1 MLTSRIVGTGMA
13 APERVVDN
21 HEIGSALGAPPEHIH
36 RLTGIT
42 SRRWVSGHESASD
55 LAVRASLRALEAA
68 GGDPSSPDAVIVST
82 TSPDTVFPSTACY
95 VQRALGARSVAAF
108 DVAASCSGFL
118 YGLSVGDVL
127 IRSGQAKTC
136 LVVAAEVK
144 SVFLDKQDPVT
155 AVLFADG
162 AGAAVLVAEETT
174 HPQRRGVLGVRL
186 YTDGAHHR
194 LIRLPAGGSRLPA
207 SADTLREG
215 RHAIHLEGTQ
225 VFRLAVRR
233 LAAATQDLLKEFG
246 LAVTD
251 LRQAIFHQANGR
263 ILEALGLRLGLSPDQ
278 TTSIIEHYGNT
289 SSASLPMALDCA
301 VRGGGISAGDLL
313 LLGAFGGG
321 LTWATA
327 LIRW

>member
-21 HEIGSALGAPPEHIH
+21 REISAAVDASPEQIY
-36 RLTGIT
+36 RLTGIR
-42 SRRWVSGHESASD
+42 SRRWVSDSESASD
-55 LAVRASLRALEAA
+55 LAVGASRQALKAA
-68 GGDPSSPDAVIVST
+68 GCNPSSPDVIIVST

-95 VQRALGARSVAAF
+95 VQRALGARTIAAF

-118 YGLSVGDVL
+118 YGLSVGDVM

-144 SVFLDKQDPVT
+144 SVFLNKHDPVT

-162 AGAAVLVAEETT
+162 AGAAVLVAEESTNT
-174 HPQRRGVLGVRL
+174 QRRGLLGVRL
-186 YTDGAHHR
+186 YTDGAQHR
-194 LIRLPAGGSRLPA
+194 LIRLPAGGSRIP
-207 SADTLREG
+207 STADTVG
-215 RHAIHLEGTQ
+215 GGDHAIHLEGTP

-233 LAAATQDLLKEFG
+233 LAAAAQELLKEFG
-246 LAVTD
+246 LDVPD
-251 LRQAIFHQANGR
+251 LRKAVFHQANGR
-263 ILEALGLRLGLSPDQ
+263 ILEALEHRLNLSPDQ
-278 TTSIIEHYGNT
+278 TTSIIERYGNT
-289 SSASLPMALDCA
+289 SSASLPMALDHA
-301 VRGGGISAGDLL
+301 VRGGSLTAGDLL

>member
-1 MLTSRIVGTGMA
+1 MLTSRIVGTGMV
-13 APERVVDN
+13 APDRAVENR
-21 HEIGSALGAPPEHIH
+21 EIGSVLDTPPEQIH
-36 RLTGIT
+36 RLTGIR
-42 SRRWVSGHESASD
+42 SRRWVSGYESASD
-55 LAVRASLRALEAA
+55 LAVGASRQALEAA
-68 GGDPSSPDAVIVST
+68 GFDPSGPDAVIVST
-82 TSPDTVFPSTACY
+82 TSPDTIFPSTACY
-95 VQRALGARSVAAF
+95 VQRALGARTVAAF

-127 IRSGQAKTC
+127 IRSGQVKTC

-162 AGAAVLVAEETT
+162 AGAAVLVAEETAQ
-174 HPQRRGVLGVRL
+174 PERRGILGVRL
-186 YTDGAHHR
+186 YADGAHHG
-194 LIRLPAGGSRLPA
+194 LIRLPAGGSRLPS
-207 SADTLREG
+207 SADTVREG
-215 RHAIHLEGTQ
+215 RHTIHLEGTQ

-233 LAAATQDLLKEFG
+233 LAGAVQGLLNEFG
-246 LAVTD
+246 LAVPD
-251 LRQAIFHQANGR
+251 IRQAVFHQANGR
-263 ILEALGLRLGLSPDQ
+263 ILEAIAHRLGLSSDQ
-278 TTSIIEHYGNT
+278 TTSIIEQYGNT

>member
-13 APERVVDN
+13 APDRAVENR
-21 HEIGSALGAPPEHIH
+21 EIGSALGAPPERIH
-36 RLTGIT
+36 RLTGIR
-42 SRRWVSGHESASD
+42 SRRWVAGHESASD
-55 LAVRASLRALEAA
+55 LAVGASRKALEAA
-68 GGDPSSPDAVIVST
+68 GRDPSSPDAIIVST

-95 VQRALGARSVAAF
+95 VQRALGARAVAAF

-144 SVFLDKQDPVT
+144 SVFLDKHDPVT

-174 HPQRRGVLGVRL
+174 HPQRRGLLGVRL

-194 LIRLPAGGSRLPA
+194 LIRLPAGGSRLPS
-207 SADTLREG
+207 SADTVREG
-215 RHAIHLEGTQ
+215 RHAIRMEGTP

-233 LAAATQDLLKEFG
+233 LAAAVQDLLKEFG
-246 LAVTD
+246 LVVPD
-251 LRQAIFHQANGR
+251 LRKAVFHQANGR
-263 ILEALGLRLGLSPDQ
+263 ILEALERRLGLSPDQ

>member
-13 APERVVDN
+13 APERTVDN
-21 HEIGSALGAPPEHIH
+21 REIGSALGVPPEQIH
-36 RLTGIT
+36 RLTGIR

-55 LAVRASLRALEAA
+55 LAVEASRRALEAA
-68 GGDPSSPDAVIVST
+68 GCGPSSPDAIIVST

-95 VQRALGARSVAAF
+95 VQRALGGRPVAAF

-118 YGLSVGDVL
+118 YGLSVGDAL

-136 LVVAAEVK
+136 LIVAAEVK
-144 SVFLDKQDPVT
+144 SAFLDKQDPVT

-162 AGAAVLVAEETT
+162 AGAAVLVAEETMY
-174 HPQRRGVLGVRL
+174 PQRRGILGVRL
-186 YTDGAHHR
+186 YTDGAYHG
-194 LIRLPAGGSRLPA
+194 LIRLPAGGSRLPS
-207 SADTLREG
+207 SADTVREG
-215 RHAIHLEGTQ
+215 RHAIHLDGTP

-233 LAAATQDLLKEFG
+233 LAAAVQDLLKEFG
-246 LAVTD
+246 LTISD
-251 LRQAIFHQANGR
+251 LRQAVFHQANGR
-263 ILEALGLRLGLSPDQ
+263 ILEALGRRLGLSPDQ
-278 TTSIIEHYGNT
+278 TTSIIEQYGNT

-301 VRGGGISAGDLL
+301 VRGGSLTAGDLL

>member
-21 HEIGSALGAPPEHIH
+21 HEIGSALGASPEHIH

-55 LAVRASLRALEAA
+55 LAVGASQMALETA
-68 GGDPSSPDAVIVST
+68 GCHPSALDAVIVST

-95 VQRALGARSVAAF
+95 VQRALGARCVAAF

-144 SVFLDKQDPVT
+144 SVFLDKQDAVT

-162 AGAAVLVAEETT
+162 AGAAVLVADETT
-174 HPQRRGVLGVRL
+174 HLPRRGILGIRL
-186 YTDGAHHR
+186 YADGAHHR
-194 LIRLPAGGSRLPA
+194 LIRLPAGGSRQP
-207 SADTLREG
+207 SSSDTVRER
-215 RHAIHLEGTQ
+215 RHAIQLEGTP

-233 LAAATQDLLKEFG
+233 LAAAVQELLEEFG
-246 LAVTD
+246 LTVPDVRRAV
-251 LRQAIFHQANGR
+251 FHQANGR
-263 ILEALGLRLGLSPDQ
+263 ILEALGRRLGLSPDQ
-278 TTSIIEHYGNT
+278 TTSIIERYGNT
-289 SSASLPMALDCA
+289 SSASLPMALDCT
-301 VRGGGISAGDLL
+301 VRGGGVSPGDPL